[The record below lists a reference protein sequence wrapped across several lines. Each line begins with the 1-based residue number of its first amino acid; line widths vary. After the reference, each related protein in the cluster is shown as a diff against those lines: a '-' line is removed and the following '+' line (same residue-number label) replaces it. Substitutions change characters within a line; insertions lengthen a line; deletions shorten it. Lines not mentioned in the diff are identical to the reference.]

1 MKSSKV
7 NVSCASV
14 DANLPTT
21 SALIENELFA
31 HDVTP
36 TEDATSADENDES
49 NLSPAEQIKNFA
61 ECFDKLRHIIRQL
74 IRNRATHSDDAAA
87 HCDWLEDLRLYGALA
102 NSKQTSMEDFFKA
115 D

>member
-36 TEDATSADENDES
+36 TEDATSTDENDES
-49 NLSPAEQIKNFA
+49 DLSPAEQIKNFA
-61 ECFDKLRHIIRQL
+61 ECFDRLRHIIRQF
-74 IRNRATHSDDAAA
+74 IRNRATHSA

-102 NSKQTSMEDFFKA
+102 NSKQTSMKDFVKA